1 MSQGMKK
8 ALIFVGILLSLAC
21 LMGLSRIGRHAS
33 SSVQTE
39 AVARRIIRSSVLASG
54 KITFEE
60 KASLTSQVI
69 GIVKSVNVAEGQAV
83 KKDDLV
89 MQLDASLYAAQSSQA
104 QAAVQVQVAN
114 LENAKL
120 TYARNQR
127 QYERNKAIY
136 DRQLVSQVDSAVAS
150 LAQARASA
158 AAADQTLKWTRIYS
172 PIDGV
177 VTSIDLKEGETAI
190 PGVSGIPGSVLM
202 TIANPGSIYSEVNI
216 DEADIGNVRIGDHA
230 NVIAVAY
237 PDTPLRGVIVSIA
250 TTAKVAQGRQG
261 LSFVVKIRL
270 PDLQG
275 LKLRDGMSCRAEVF
289 TRDHDNVLAVPIGA
303 VTVQEDRKAN
313 TSKQIVFV
321 AKDGIAHRKVIKTG
335 ISDDDYQEVTDGLDQ
350 GDQLIVGPAQIMQSL
365 HDGDPVSATVKSL

>member
-1 MSQGMKK
+1 
-8 ALIFVGILLSLAC
+8 
-21 LMGLSRIGRHAS
+21 
-33 SSVQTE
+33 
-39 AVARRIIRSSVLASG
+39 
-54 KITFEE
+54 
-60 KASLTSQVI
+60 
-69 GIVKSVNVAEGQAV
+69 
-83 KKDDLV
+83 

-136 DRQLVSQVDSAVAS
+136 DRQLVSRDAFDQVEVNYREAGVQVDSAVAS